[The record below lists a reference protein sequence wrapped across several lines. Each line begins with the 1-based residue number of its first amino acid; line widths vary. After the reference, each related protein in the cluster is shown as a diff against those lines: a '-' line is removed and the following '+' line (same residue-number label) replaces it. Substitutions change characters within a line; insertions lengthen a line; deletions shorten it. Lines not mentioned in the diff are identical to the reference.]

1 MWLCGDA
8 HTHTQHTVHTYTHTQ
23 SHPLSSLE
31 WGPDAGMR
39 LGSRELV
46 STRYRTAGD
55 SGRVLCVGVWV
66 CVGVC
71 VCVGVSCVCLY
82 VIYIHNSSI

>member
-66 CVGVC
+66 CVWGGGGGGCVYVWVYHVC
-71 VCVGVSCVCLY
+71 VCM
-82 VIYIHNSSI
+82 